1 MSSTP
6 PPPPPPPAQS
16 YERQY
21 YPMPPVPAPTGELI
35 VFLVA
40 WLVALVVTLAAD
52 AVDWPAFLTATVVL
66 AAAYIISRG
75 IAKAGKVYEHR

>member
-1 MSSTP
+1 MSST

-16 YERQY
+16 YERQP

>member
-1 MSSTP
+1 MSST

-16 YERQY
+16 YERPY
-21 YPMPPVPAPTGELI
+21 YPMPSMPAPTGELI
-35 VFLVA
+35 VFLAA

-52 AVDWPAFLTATVVL
+52 AVDWPAFLTATIVL

-75 IAKAGKVYEHR
+75 IAKAGKVYESR

>member
-1 MSSTP
+1 MSST

-21 YPMPPVPAPTGELI
+21 YPMPPVPTPTGELI
-35 VFLVA
+35 VFLAA

-52 AVDWPAFLTATVVL
+52 AVDWPAFLTATIVL

-75 IAKAGKVYEHR
+75 IAKAGKVYENR

>member
-1 MSSTP
+1 MV
-6 PPPPPPPAQS
+6 
-16 YERQY
+16 ERHR
-21 YPMPPVPAPTGELI
+21 VEGRRFGL
-35 VFLVA
+35 
-40 WLVALVVTLAAD
+40 LADTHDD

>member
-1 MSSTP
+1 MSST

-40 WLVALVVTLAAD
+40 WLVALIVTLAAD
-52 AVDWPAFLTATVVL
+52 AVDWSAFLTATVVL

>member
-1 MSSTP
+1 MSST

-16 YERQY
+16 YERQA

-40 WLVALVVTLAAD
+40 WLVALIVTLAAD
-52 AVDWPAFLTATVVL
+52 AVDWTAFLTATVVL

>member
-1 MSSTP
+1 MSST

-16 YERQY
+16 YERPY

-52 AVDWPAFLTATVVL
+52 AVDWPAFLTATIVL

-75 IAKAGKVYEHR
+75 IAKAGKVYENR

>member
-1 MSSTP
+1 MSST

-52 AVDWPAFLTATVVL
+52 SVSWSAFLASTIVL

-75 IAKAGKVYEHR
+75 IAKAGKVHEHR

>member
-1 MSSTP
+1 
-6 PPPPPPPAQS
+6 
-16 YERQY
+16 
-21 YPMPPVPAPTGELI
+21 MPPVPAPTGELI

-40 WLVALVVTLAAD
+40 WLVAFVVTLAAD
-52 AVDWPAFLTATVVL
+52 AVDWPAFLTATIVL